1 MFVNDETDIKTK
13 SFCVCVSVITVILGE
28 KQVESCS

>member
-1 MFVNDETDIKTK
+1 MFVNDEIDIKTK
-13 SFCVCVSVITVILGE
+13 NFCVSVITVILGE